1 MTFLL
6 FLSCVQQI
14 RSPDEISSENMST
27 AIPNDI
33 SKEKKP
39 QFPLSHR
46 QLSQPVMGINEAV
59 SVPRALV
66 LANKVTPSEVY
77 TWLEK
82 EVSMTL
88 MLGAQT
94 VRANSH
100 TYPYLNHHDAKLMG
114 NWQSRMDVYVQLMQ
128 ANKIE
133 PIMVI
138 GPWPGIQTASFTS
151 HYLPEDMTEYVS
163 WVSSVVERYDGDG
176 IEDMPDLKG
185 PIVYWEIDNEP
196 DLHNHR
202 PPRGRSQNIDPSKF
216 ETPSEYAKVLKESS
230 KAIRSANPS
239 SKVIFGGLASVTNE
253 HGKTYLKKVLEQ
265 PETMD
270 AFDIISV
277 HSYVNKPV
285 SKSIELSYQIIRD
298 LVPLKPIWLTETG
311 SPSDGSKP
319 WATEKKQAEIL
330 FEVYTTGLQI
340 GFDRIYWHTLK
351 TPTVARGPFASH
363 GLLGT
368 PSTNYATKPAG
379 EMYKAIAPIL
389 SKSEWVSNPSFDFQ
403 SNLGSFQSENEVGQ
417 DLVPTLK
424 DIPKWVPSTN
434 P

>member
-14 RSPDEISSENMST
+14 KSPDEVSSENMST
-27 AIPNDI
+27 AIQNDI
-33 SKEKKP
+33 PQEKEADKTTF
-39 QFPLSHR
+39 QR
-46 QLSQPVMGINEAV
+46 QLMQPVMGINEAV

-66 LANKVTPSEVY
+66 LTNKVSPSEVK
-77 TWLEK
+77 TWLEN
-82 EVSMTL
+82 EVSLTL
-88 MLGAQT
+88 NLGAQT

-128 ANKIE
+128 ANNIE

-151 HYLPEDMTEYVS
+151 HYLPDDMTRYVA

-176 IEDMPDLKG
+176 TEDMPGLKT
-185 PIVYWEIDNEP
+185 PIIYWEIDNEP

-202 PPRGRSQNIDPSKF
+202 PPRGRKQNTDPSQF
-216 ETPSEYAKVLKESS
+216 ETPSEYATVLKESS

-239 SKVIFGGLASVTNE
+239 AKVIFGGLASVTND

-265 PETMD
+265 PQTMD
-270 AFDIISV
+270 SFDIISV
-277 HSYVNKPV
+277 HSYINKPV
-285 SKSIELSYQIIRD
+285 TKSIEMSYHVIRE

-311 SPSDGSKP
+311 APSDGSKP
-319 WATEKKQAEIL
+319 WATETKQAEVL
-330 FEVYTTGLQI
+330 FEIYTKGLQI
-340 GFDRIYWHTLK
+340 GFDRIYWHTLR
-351 TPTVARGPFASH
+351 TPKVARGPFASH
-363 GLLGT
+363 GLLDS
-368 PSTNYATKPAG
+368 PSTNNATKPAG
-379 EMYKAIAPIL
+379 EMYKALAPIL
-389 SKSEWVSNPSFDFQ
+389 SKSEWVSAPSLDFQ
-403 SNLGSFQSENEVGQ
+403 SNLGSFQSENEGGQ
-417 DLVPTLK
+417 NLVPTLK
-424 DIPKWVPSTN
+424 DIPKWAPSTN